1 MIRNWKSNI
10 LNFLKLEMA
19 TGLLILS
26 AAIIALILSNSLW
39 SESYF
44 HLIHLPINLSIGSF
58 KLHYGLQHWVN
69 DALMVLF
76 FYVAG
81 LEIKKELMEGEL
93 ASPQQ
98 AALPIFAALG
108 GMIVPASIYLLFN
121 YNLESQIGWGIP
133 MATDIAFSLG
143 ALSLVKQKVP
153 LSLKV
158 FLLSLAIVDDLGAI
172 LVIALF
178 YTQQVS
184 VQFLSW
190 AFALLLLLYI
200 LRKVGIFNLPLLVVT
215 GLLVW
220 LCFLKSGVHSTIAG
234 VLLGF
239 ITPLYHPKTKKAI
252 ASHYIHK
259 LHSFVNFAIL
269 PLFAFSNA
277 GIALGNQNSFTNF
290 THPAS
295 LGTFF
300 GLLLGKPLGVLSFAL
315 LSIKLKLSS
324 LPKNVNWTQMI
335 GVGLLAGV
343 GFTMSIF
350 VTNLSFVNNA
360 YLAETAK
367 LSVLVSSI
375 LAAVIGIIILNK
387 KQNT

>member
-1 MIRNWKSNI
+1 MFKNWTQNI

-26 AAIIALILSNSLW
+26 AAVIALVLANSMW
-39 SESYF
+39 SDLYYHF
-44 HLIHLPINLSIGSF
+44 IHLPINIDIGSL
-58 KLHYGLQHWVN
+58 KLHYSLQHWVN

-93 ASPQQ
+93 ASPQK
-98 AALPIFAALG
+98 AAFPIFAALG
-108 GMIVPASIYLLFN
+108 GMLVPAGVFLFFN
-121 YNLESQIGWGIP
+121 FGLNSQSGWGVP

-143 ALSLVKQKVP
+143 ALSLVKQKIP
-153 LSLKV
+153 LSLKI

-184 VQFLSW
+184 IQFLSW

-200 LRKVGIFNLPLLVVT
+200 LRKVGLFNLPLLVTV
-215 GLLVW
+215 GLAVW

-239 ITPLYHPKTKKAI
+239 ITPLYHPKTKKVI
-252 ASHYIHK
+252 ATNYIQKMHA
-259 LHSFVNFAIL
+259 FVNFAIL

-277 GIALGNQNSFTNF
+277 GLMLGGQNVLSNLIK
-290 THPAS
+290 PVG

-300 GLLLGKPLGVLSFAL
+300 GLFIGKPLGVLSFAF
-315 LSIKLKLSS
+315 LSVKLKLGS
-324 LPKNVNWTQMI
+324 LPKNINWLQMT
-335 GVGLLAGV
+335 GVGFLTGV

-350 VTNLSFVNNA
+350 VSNLSFANNDS
-360 YLAETAK
+360 LAEIAK
-367 LSVLVSSI
+367 LSVLIASI
-375 LAAVIGIIILNK
+375 LAACIGIIILNK
-387 KQNT
+387 KQTF

>member
-1 MIRNWKSNI
+1 MIVNWKNNI

-19 TGLLILS
+19 TGLLIVS
-26 AAIIALILSNSLW
+26 AAAIALLLSNSIF
-39 SESYF
+39 SENYF
-44 HLIHLPINLSIGSF
+44 HFIHLPINISIGTF
-58 KLHYGLQHWVN
+58 QLQYGLQHWVN

-93 ASPQQ
+93 ASPQK

-108 GMIVPASIYLLFN
+108 GMLIPACIYLMFN
-121 YNLESQIGWGIP
+121 YNLESQSGWGIP

-153 LSLKV
+153 VSLKV

-200 LRKVGIFNLPLLVVT
+200 LRKVGLFNLPLLIIVGV
-215 GLLVW
+215 LVW
-220 LCFLKSGVHSTIAG
+220 ICFLKSGVHATIAG

-239 ITPLYHPKTKKAI
+239 ITPLYHPKTKKPI
-252 ASHYIHK
+252 ASHYINK
-259 LHSFVNFAIL
+259 MHSFVNFVIL

-277 GIALGNQNSFTNF
+277 GVALGSQNFFTSFTQP
-290 THPAS
+290 TS
-295 LGTFF
+295 LGIFF
-300 GLLLGKPLGVLSFAL
+300 GLLLGKPLGVLSFAW

-324 LPKNVNWTQMI
+324 LPNEVNWRKMI
-335 GVGLLAGV
+335 GISLLAGI

-350 VTNLSFVNNA
+350 VTNLSFANNA
-360 YLAETAK
+360 DLTEVAK
-367 LSVLVSSI
+367 LSILLSSL
-375 LAAVIGIIILNK
+375 LAAGIGIVILNRK
-387 KQNT
+387 

>member
-1 MIRNWKSNI
+1 MLKNWTQNI

-26 AAIIALILSNSLW
+26 AAVVALLFANSAFSDYYLH
-39 SESYF
+39 F
-44 HLIHLPINLSIGSF
+44 IHLPINIDIGSLS
-58 KLHYGLQHWVN
+58 LHYSLQHWVN

-93 ASPQQ
+93 ASPQK
-98 AALPIFAALG
+98 AAFPIFAALG
-108 GMIVPASIYLLFN
+108 GMIVPACIYLFFN
-121 YNLESQIGWGIP
+121 FGLQSQNGWGIP

-153 LSLKV
+153 LSLKI

-200 LRKVGIFNLPLLVVT
+200 LRKVGLFNIPILLT
-215 GLLVW
+215 IGLAVW

-239 ITPLYHPKTKKAI
+239 ITPLYHPKTKKII
-252 ASHYIHK
+252 AATYIHK
-259 LHSFVNFAIL
+259 MHAFVNFAIL

-277 GIALGNQNSFTNF
+277 GLVLGGGAQNILTNF
-290 THPAS
+290 IKPVS

-300 GLLLGKPLGVLSFAL
+300 GLLIGKPLGVLSFAF
-315 LSIKLKLSS
+315 LSVKLKLGS
-324 LPKNVNWTQMI
+324 LPKNVNWSQMA
-335 GVGLLAGV
+335 GVGLLAGI

-350 VTNLSFVNNA
+350 VSNLSFVNNED
-360 YLAETAK
+360 LSEIAK
-367 LSVLVSSI
+367 LSVLVASI
-375 LAAVIGIIILNK
+375 LAACLGVIILNK
-387 KQNT
+387 KS

>member
-1 MIRNWKSNI
+1 MITSWKKNI
-10 LNFLKLEMA
+10 LHFLKLEMA

-26 AAIIALILSNSLW
+26 AAVIALVFANSLW

-44 HLIHLPINLSIGSF
+44 HFLHIPINISFGSF

-81 LEIKKELMEGEL
+81 LEIKKELIEGEL
-93 ASPQQ
+93 SSPKQ
-98 AALPIFAALG
+98 AALPIFAAIG
-108 GMIVPASIYLLFN
+108 GMVVPAVVYLLFN
-121 YNLESQIGWGIP
+121 ANLESQMGWGIP

-153 LSLKV
+153 LSLKI

-184 VQFLSW
+184 IQFLSW

-200 LRKVGIFNLPLLVVT
+200 LRKVGLFNLPLLLTIGV
-215 GLLVW
+215 LVW
-220 LCFLKSGVHSTIAG
+220 VCFLKSGVHSTIAG

-239 ITPLYHPKTKKAI
+239 ITPLYHPKTREAI
-252 ASHYIHK
+252 ASNYIRK
-259 LHSFVNFAIL
+259 MHSFVNFAIL

-277 GIALGNQNSFTNF
+277 GIHLGSQNLLTSFTQ
-290 THPAS
+290 PVS

-315 LSIKLKLSS
+315 LSVKLKLSS
-324 LPKNVNWTQMI
+324 LPRDVNWKKML
-335 GVGLLAGV
+335 GVGFLSGI

-350 VTNLSFVNNA
+350 VTNLSFVNNID
-360 YLAETAK
+360 LAETAK
-367 LSVLVSSI
+367 LSVLIASM
-375 LAAVIGIIILNK
+375 LAACIGIIILNK
-387 KQNT
+387 K